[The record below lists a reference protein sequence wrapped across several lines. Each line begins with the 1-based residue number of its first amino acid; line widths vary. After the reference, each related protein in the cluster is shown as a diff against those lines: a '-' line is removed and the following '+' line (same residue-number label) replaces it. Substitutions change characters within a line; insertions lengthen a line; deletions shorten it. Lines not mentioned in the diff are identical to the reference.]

1 MVSFSVYETIRLQ
14 NNQCLE
20 TAQPKMDL
28 YRTFYD
34 YMIAEDSFQLCLK
47 LTRSI
52 CTLET
57 MSLESLK
64 LLFDM
69 CPIVQNDIPCTLNL
83 RSVSGLSALCL
94 SLTQSDFQHNEQIK
108 KYLVKLLHSV
118 RHAVW
123 ENPFGVSCRRGIIF
137 PEFVGFLIGT
147 VLTDLAV
154 FCDDHRPEIVE
165 AVLSEFDYTYN
176 YCSRASSLAV
186 PEEESF
192 IAYYIPFIV
201 GLLRSFARKSSTEE
215 PLTKILFLDS
225 NPLNSTN
232 ITARSSRR
240 NSSKLDKENQTFTS
254 RSQAKKSITAYEAR
268 VGLILKAKKTHSNAR
283 SAELKE
289 LTLDSK
295 CAYELIDFVP
305 ASLFSDFGSS
315 YPLLKH
321 RKKSTSQLVELNK
334 KHLLLARNVCSNL
347 LNENFLTKL
356 DDGCEYYYFRM
367 DKRFPYKSYSEI
379 FSLCTMSMIKS
390 MIFHSDDLDDELKR
404 AFYDLVKV
412 QYVLLNNTD
421 IERKYASVKVNFS
434 PCSFNPYFLFSKAS
448 AETTEV
454 LVKVAEEESS
464 EIILSKLHTRVSKTS
479 ANFNRYYPFE
489 IPMFECALNC
499 MGTLAEKFPS
509 SQVAKIV
516 VDNLKNFLLDPSIV
530 LVSIYNLRFSNTHSN
545 AATPVEL
552 KDDCLVN
559 GASNF
564 VRSSNSELS
573 NPLQV
578 FSHLR
583 DIAIANLCRALQAV
597 FNTDKTIINAALAT
611 ISAKSYSA
619 ADMKAR
625 VTSSHGI
632 SSETDIISRNCIL
645 ILGNLALTQRQVIC
659 LSFLEVL
666 TTTLV
671 MGNQFRSLIV
681 FLA

>member
-1 MVSFSVYETIRLQ
+1 
-14 NNQCLE
+14 
-20 TAQPKMDL
+20 MDSC
-28 YRTFYD
+28 RTFYD
-34 YMIAEDSFQLCLK
+34 FMIAEDSFQLCLK

-69 CPIVQNDIPCTLNL
+69 CPVVQNDMSCVLNV

-94 SLTQSDFQHNEQIK
+94 SLTESDFQHNDQIK
-108 KYLVKLLHSV
+108 KYLVRLLQSI
-118 RHAVW
+118 RSAIW

-154 FCDDHRPEIVE
+154 FCDEHRLEIVE
-165 AVLSEFDYTYN
+165 TVLSEFDYTYN
-176 YCSRASSLAV
+176 YCSKASSLAV
-186 PEEESF
+186 PEKEIF
-192 IAYYIPFIV
+192 IAYYIPFII
-201 GLLRSFARKSSTEE
+201 GLLRSFARKSSTED
-215 PLTKILFLDS
+215 PLTKLLFLDT
-225 NPLNSTN
+225 NPSDSSFTVR
-232 ITARSSRR
+232 RSSKKDE
-240 NSSKLDKENQTFTS
+240 SKSEKEKTKT
-254 RSQAKKSITAYEAR
+254 SQARRSITGYEAR
-268 VGLILKAKKTHSNAR
+268 VGLILKAKRTQTNATGGGIKD
-283 SAELKE
+283 AEL
-289 LTLDSK
+289 DGK
-295 CAYELIDFVP
+295 CAYELIDFNP
-305 ASLFSDFGSS
+305 ASLFSNFGSS

-321 RKKSTSQLVELNK
+321 RKRCTSQLMDLDK

-356 DDGCEYYYFRM
+356 DDGCEYYYFRV
-367 DKRFPYKSYSEI
+367 DKRFPYKSFSEI
-379 FSLCTMSMIKS
+379 FSLSTMSMIKS
-390 MIFHSDDLDDELKR
+390 MIFHSDSLDEELKR
-404 AFYDLVKV
+404 TFYDLVKV

-421 IERKYASVKVNFS
+421 IERKYASVKVTFS
-434 PCSFNPYFLFSKAS
+434 PCSFNPYYLFSKAS

-479 ANFNRYYPFE
+479 ANFNRYFPFE

-516 VDNLKNFLLDPSIV
+516 VDNLKNFLLDPSVV
-530 LVSIYNLRFSNTHSN
+530 LVSIYNLRFNSNQANVS
-545 AATPVEL
+545 AATDVKE
-552 KDDCLVN
+552 DDFLNN
-559 GASNF
+559 GSSHL
-564 VRSSNSELS
+564 VRSLNSDLS
-573 NPLQV
+573 NHLKV
-578 FSHLR
+578 FSNLR

-619 ADMKAR
+619 ADMRAR

-645 ILGNLALTQRQVIC
+645 ILGNLALTQRQVSSHTHYYKSQII
-659 LSFLEVL
+659 
-666 TTTLV
+666 
-671 MGNQFRSLIV
+671 SLIKSNHSSC
-681 FLA
+681 